1 MRFWILNNIITTHRL
16 KETVACLNGDRKKWK
31 VVFRQCFTQVLSACP
46 QQPPLRSCSAEH
58 LAVPYLGTSVWV
70 TGHLGMTGS
79 DCGGDG
85 RRELALCRGSVLLKG
100 NSHQPPQA
108 PLWECMGSLGWW
120 WGMWEAE
127 PQVWLL
133 GSQHH
138 CSGFV
143 GVFFVQKLNGAWV
156 QEIPRSFCSHR
167 FAKAHHGLSKL
178 LVLCSW
184 PFEDRRSQ
192 KMFFLYLAENHLL
205 LHSWKEWGF
214 CCCGNVLNRVI
225 ATASVKPLLHA
236 VTGFSSFVPF
246 LDVEVHAGPLGCEK
260 GSSSSYKSEW
270 ISFLLKSEGGDKLAQ
285 CCWALCGCRSWML
298 LQAFPLTVP
307 ALLSIWNR
315 YR

>member
-16 KETVACLNGDRKKWK
+16 KEAVACLNGDRKKWK

-46 QQPPLRSCSAEH
+46 QQPPLRSCCAEH
-58 LAVPYLGTSVWV
+58 VAVPYLGTSLWV
-70 TGHLGMTGS
+70 TGHRGMTGS

-108 PLWECMGSLGWW
+108 PLWECMGSFSRLVMRCVRSWASG
-120 WGMWEAE
+120 
-127 PQVWLL
+127 VT
-133 GSQHH
+133 
-138 CSGFV
+138 SGFPASLHWFCW
-143 GVFFVQKLNGAWV
+143 GFFFVQKLNGAWV

-214 CCCGNVLNRVI
+214 YFCGNVVEQGHCYSFSK
-225 ATASVKPLLHA
+225 ATAPCSYWV
-236 VTGFSSFVPF
+236 F
-246 LDVEVHAGPLGCEK
+246 LFCSLPRC
-260 GSSSSYKSEW
+260 GSSRRTAGLWERK
-270 ISFLLKSEGGDKLAQ
+270 
-285 CCWALCGCRSWML
+285 
-298 LQAFPLTVP
+298 
-307 ALLSIWNR
+307 
-315 YR
+315 